1 MGKSA
6 LFTADDSVA
15 VYAQIKA
22 FARIYKNAPASLIT
36 RFAGV

>member
-6 LFTADDSVA
+6 LFTADYSVA
-15 VYAQIKA
+15 DCVPIKA
-22 FARIYKNAPASLIT
+22 FASIYKNAPASLIT